1 MSFGATITLLNGAT
15 VPQIGLGTWLSEPN
29 EVEKAVEIAVRNGYR
44 HLDLAYIYGN
54 QDEVGRALKKV
65 IPSVV
70 KREELFITSK
80 LWNDAHRPENVE
92 KQLDVTLQQL
102 GLDYLDLYLIHW
114 PVAFP
119 PGRGNFPKDANGKV
133 EIDTGVTLLETWKAM
148 LALPKSKVR
157 AVGVSNF
164 SVDAI
169 KALVAAT
176 GQKPAANQVEAHPY
190 LPQDELL
197 AYGRQEGIHITAYS
211 PLGNNM
217 VGKPRLTEHPV
228 VKQVAE
234 KLGATTAQVLIA
246 WSAQKGFSVIPKS
259 VQEERIKSNFQQ
271 VKLSDEDFQAIS
283 DIGKNNHTRFNIP
296 CAYDPFW
303 PVNIFNEPEEKDTPH
318 KVNVGA

>member
-1 MSFGATITLLNGAT
+1 MSFHDTVTLSTGQTL
-15 VPQIGLGTWLSEPN
+15 PRIGLGTWQSKPH
-29 EVEKAVEIAVRNGYR
+29 EVENAVEAAVRAGYR

-80 LWNDAHRPENVE
+80 LWNDAQRPEYVE
-92 KQLDVTLQQL
+92 KQLDETLAQL

-119 PGRGNFPKDANGKV
+119 PGRGVFPKDAEGKV
-133 EIDTGVTLLETWKAM
+133 EIDTGVTLLETWRAM
-148 LALPKSKVR
+148 IELPATGKVR

-164 SVDAI
+164 SVAHVE
-169 KALVAAT
+169 ALVAAT
-176 GQKPAANQVEAHPY
+176 GFVPAVNQVEAHPL
-190 LPQDELL
+190 LPQNELL
-197 AYGRQEGIHITAYS
+197 AYGAKVGMHITAYS

-217 VGKPRLTEHPV
+217 LDKPHLTKHKTVTDIAAKIKASP
-228 VKQVAE
+228 
-234 KLGATTAQVLIA
+234 AQVLIA

-271 VKLSDEDFQAIS
+271 VKLSDEDFDAVSAI
-283 DIGKNNHTRFNIP
+283 GHGNHTRFNIP
-296 CAYDPFW
+296 WVYEPFW
-303 PVNIFNEPEEKDTPH
+303 PVNIFDEPEEKGTKH
-318 KVNVGA
+318 GVLVQ